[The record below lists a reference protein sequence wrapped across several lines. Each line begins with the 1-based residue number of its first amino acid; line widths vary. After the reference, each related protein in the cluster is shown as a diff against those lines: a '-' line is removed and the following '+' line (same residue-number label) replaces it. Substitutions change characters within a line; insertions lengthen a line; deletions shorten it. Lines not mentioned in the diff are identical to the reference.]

1 MRLVFNLRDIK
12 ARDWDGFWKA
22 SKDPN
27 TPIDRFGFV
36 MCVLDVATDSERI
49 ATALRDRM
57 RWVKA
62 TLRAEDLATMRKN
75 YQAVKDCR
83 SHRAIG
89 NTQRILE
96 RNDRIAGELARFVKE
111 MMN

>member
-1 MRLVFNLRDIK
+1 MRLVFNLRDAK

-27 TPIDRFGFV
+27 TPIERFGFE

-49 ATALRDRM
+49 ATALRERM
-57 RWVKA
+57 RWVKD

-75 YQAVKDCR
+75 YQAVKDCK
-83 SHRAIG
+83 SNRAIG
-89 NTQRILE
+89 NAERTLA
-96 RNDRIAGELARFVKE
+96 RNDRIAGELARFVNE
-111 MMN
+111 MLN